1 MGYNAY
7 MLDFNFKIAESNMTY
22 ARELL
27 GSEYKGGD
35 IVDALMD
42 CGFGVERVEGGVDA
56 LWWEGDKYPSYI
68 EDVLSK
74 IAPAVEDGS
83 CLDFIGE
90 DTCIW
95 ELRFDTG
102 EMTVKSGE
110 IVFS

>member
-7 MLDFNFKIAESNMTY
+7 MLDFNFKIAERNMAY

-83 CLDFIGE
+83 YLDFIGE

-95 ELRFDTG
+95 ELRFENG
-102 EMTVKSGE
+102 EMTVKDGK